1 MRREDERREEASR
14 AHGHANVIGE
24 GVLQIQRAVCSLDA
38 VICDL
43 EQCVNII
50 CTLLL
55 VNSQ

>member
-24 GVLQIQRAVCSLDA
+24 GGLQIQRAVCSLDA

-55 VNSQ
+55 VNPQ

>member
-24 GVLQIQRAVCSLDA
+24 GGLQIQRAVCSLDT

-43 EQCVNII
+43 RCMIVILHLYTVIRE
-50 CTLLL
+50 L
-55 VNSQ
+55 